1 MRYSDEL
8 LDEIRSRNDIIDVVS
23 QYVTLKRSGRNY
35 FGLCPFHN
43 EKSPS
48 FSVSP
53 DKQIFHCFGCGVGG
67 NVFHFIQKIENVS
80 FVESVQMLADRAGI
94 KLPTLTN
101 YEDEKVAKLK
111 AKVYDVNKFTAE
123 FYHKNL
129 YRPESKQGQ
138 EYIKKRKLDNNTL
151 KSFMIGYSGQFDEL
165 YRALRKEGFEDEEI
179 LSLKPFI
186 ISPANPDHLSLF
198 MPPFE
203 EFVNHLR
210 RSSLQLVIVFFKLEY
225 LFLIPSL
232 NPVTILSPTDFK
244 LTLRPSERFIVPPD
258 SAFFPRSSRNLT

>member
-8 LDEIRSRNDIIDVVS
+8 LEEIRISNDIVDVIS

-165 YRALRKEGFEDEEI
+165 YRSLRKEGFEDEEI
-179 LSLKPFI
+179 LASGLVNKSEKGMYIDRYRNRIMFPIQDVRNRVIAFGGRVLDDSKPKYI
-186 ISPANPDHLSLF
+186 NSPENIVYSKGRNLF
-198 MPPFE
+198 G
-203 EFVNHLR
+203 
-210 RSSLQLVIVFFKLEY
+210 
-225 LFLIPSL
+225 L
-232 NPVTILSPTDFK
+232 NVAKKFN
-244 LTLRPSERFIVPPD
+244 
-258 SAFFPRSSRNLT
+258 PRSHEKVTYC

>member
-8 LDEIRSRNDIIDVVS
+8 LEEIRNRNDIIDVIS

-48 FSVSP
+48 FAVSP

-67 NVFHFIQKIENVS
+67 NVFHFVQKIENIS
-80 FVESVQMLADRAGI
+80 FVESVQMLADRAGV
-94 KLPTLTN
+94 KLPTLTS

-165 YRALRKEGFEDEEI
+165 YRALRKEGFQDEEI
-179 LSLKPFI
+179 LASGLVNKSEKGMYIDRYRNRIMFPIQDVRNRVIAFGGRVLDDSKPKYI
-186 ISPANPDHLSLF
+186 NSPEN
-198 MPPFE
+198 
-203 EFVNHLR
+203 
-210 RSSLQLVIVFFKLEY
+210 IVYSKG
-225 LFLIPSL
+225 
-232 NPVTILSPTDFK
+232 
-244 LTLRPSERFIVPPD
+244 
-258 SAFFPRSSRNLT
+258 RNLFGLNVAKKNNPRNDEKTTHC

>member
-8 LDEIRSRNDIIDVVS
+8 LEEIRISNDIVDVIS

-67 NVFHFIQKIENVS
+67 NVFHFIQKIENIS
-80 FVESVQMLADRAGI
+80 FVESVQMLAERANI
-94 KLPTLTN
+94 KLPTLSN

-111 AKVYDVNKFTAE
+111 AKVYDVNQFTAE

-129 YRPESKQGQ
+129 YRPESKLGQ

-151 KSFMIGYSGQFDEL
+151 KSFLIGYSGQFDEL
-165 YRALRKEGFEDEEI
+165 YKALIKEGFQDEEI
-179 LSLKPFI
+179 LASGLVNKSREGMYIDRYRNRVMFPIQDVRNRVIAFGGRVLDDSKPKYI
-186 ISPANPDHLSLF
+186 NSPEN
-198 MPPFE
+198 
-203 EFVNHLR
+203 
-210 RSSLQLVIVFFKLEY
+210 IVYSKG
-225 LFLIPSL
+225 
-232 NPVTILSPTDFK
+232 
-244 LTLRPSERFIVPPD
+244 
-258 SAFFPRSSRNLT
+258 RNLFGLNVAKKFNPRCNEKITYR